1 MLITQGAFMPR
12 PEKCRRIENY
22 PGVTYF
28 KPAGIPIRDLEE
40 ISLSPVEIEALRW
53 KEIENLDQE
62 GGAQKMNIS
71 RPTFQRILASARYKI
86 ADALIK
92 GKAIRIEG
100 GNFEI
105 AARRFVCKNSHE
117 WDVPFQTAID
127 NPPRECPTCQIPE
140 LQPLRPLGE
149 GCAQPAQVRCCG
161 RKIEP
166 SRQNGREECQKTTGY
181 NPKIFV

>member
-105 AARRFVCKNSHE
+105 AARRFVFKPRSIILHE
-117 WDVPFQTAID
+117 NV
-127 NPPRECPTCQIPE
+127 
-140 LQPLRPLGE
+140 QPVRSQNCNLCVLWGKAALNLLR
-149 GCAQPAQVRCCG
+149 CAAAGV
-161 RKIEP
+161 K
-166 SRQNGREECQKTTGY
+166 
-181 NPKIFV
+181 